1 MLIKNDIPILEF
13 DEAKEAL
20 INPCDIV
27 KRTGRIGC
35 ERLVITFFGEVIEE
49 LLSDGKIEKIK
60 TVIGENPYVIY
71 KFRDC
76 DVLIMHGDLGCPAMG
91 GELEELIAIG
101 VKKVMFCGGG
111 GVLDRETCVGHFLVV
126 EGAIRDDGFSYHYI
140 PASRIVYTEKDT
152 RKLICDYLSERG
164 IPHSEGLVWTT
175 DAFFRETRDRIRAR
189 REEGAKIVEME
200 QAGCI
205 AVTQFRGVGY
215 GAIIYG
221 GDDISGDGW
230 DSRSWRSRDD
240 IRRGL
245 VDICREIVLLM

>member
-1 MLIKNDIPILEF
+1 MLIRNDIPILEF
-13 DEAKEAL
+13 DEAKDAA
-20 INPCDIV
+20 INPCDIA
-27 KRTGRIGC
+27 KYTGQIGC

-91 GELEELIAIG
+91 GELEELIAMG

-152 RKLICDYLSERG
+152 RKLICDYLS
-164 IPHSEGLVWTT
+164 
-175 DAFFRETRDRIRAR
+175 
-189 REEGAKIVEME
+189 
-200 QAGCI
+200 
-205 AVTQFRGVGY
+205 
-215 GAIIYG
+215 
-221 GDDISGDGW
+221 
-230 DSRSWRSRDD
+230 
-240 IRRGL
+240 
-245 VDICREIVLLM
+245 